1 MYFVVSTRVLPH
13 MSCSLFDRLFSP
25 LFLSLRLHYNPYHRH
40 CFHCAIPQP
49 LVSIDTDVWPCLFN
63 EILFPDITCGY
74 GLDLVW
80 THCGRTAVLHNH
92 AMVHKN
98 LKPASNR
105 PNFVM
110 RCAAEGL
117 ALFQRLAHRGITPVD
132 PAEVEP
138 PAGLARTPI
147 AD

>member
-1 MYFVVSTRVLPH
+1 MIIL
-13 MSCSLFDRLFSP
+13 
-25 LFLSLRLHYNPYHRH
+25 
-40 CFHCAIPQP
+40 QP
-49 LVSIDTDVWPCLFN
+49 LVSIDTDVWPCIFN

-80 THCGRTAVLHNH
+80 KHCGRTAVLHNH
-92 AMVHKN
+92 AMVHEN

-138 PAGLARTPI
+138 PAGFAR
-147 AD
+147 ASMVVS